1 MYVICIFVSG
11 FTLDKESNTIAILCE
26 DVTVVFAFDTREQL
40 IQWQAKIAINLGEGI
55 YKELT
60 DLIVKRTSN
69 TFLTSWRNENH
80 S

>member
-1 MYVICIFVSG
+1 MFVICIFVSG

-40 IQWQAKIAINLGEGI
+40 IQWQAKIAINLGEGT

-60 DLIVKRTSN
+60 DLIV
-69 TFLTSWRNENH
+69 
-80 S
+80 